1 MTKSKIWK
9 LVISCVVAVG
19 LWIYVVTVVSPGS
32 VKTYYDVPVNKRNFT
47 GLSEEFVITECD
59 EFINVRL
66 EGNRIDLNAL
76 DAGSIIIEADLSA
89 IQKAGTYDI
98 SYTAVPTGN
107 FASNAF
113 VVQKSEPEKLSIKVE
128 KLMTKTVPV
137 ACKLEGTVA
146 DNYIVY
152 ETELELE
159 YAEVEIKGPESL
171 IKQME
176 YAVVTVDVNGRT
188 QTIDTDYSYE
198 LCDKDQKR
206 VEVKDPALIEALTTD
221 TIHVKLPVYLTKQL
235 ELKVELTPGGG
246 VTAENCRYTI
256 MPAGETAITE
266 SPEKILVAGP
276 EDVLN
281 KMDSLVIDTVK
292 LEELMDD
299 TTKTVSINE
308 RLEKLGLKNVSDS
321 QINEYAIELKLSGLK
336 TETFEIISENIK
348 VNNPGYQL
356 NTANP
361 VVKVKVRGPEDL
373 VNKLT
378 EKDIMVILE
387 GTETGTTIVVTP
399 KVQFSDEFKE
409 LGVLEISPQSFT
421 LTKK

>member
-1 MTKSKIWK
+1 MTKNKIWK

-47 GLSEEFVITECD
+47 GLSEEFVITQCD
-59 EFINVRL
+59 ESVDVRL

-76 DAGSIIIEADLSA
+76 DASSIIIEADLSA

-113 VVQKSEPEKLSIKVE
+113 VVQKSEPEKLTIKVE

-137 ACKLEGTVA
+137 VCKLEGTVA

-176 YAVVTVDVNGRT
+176 HAVVTVDVNGLT
-188 QTIDTDYSYE
+188 QTIDADYSYE
-198 LCDKDQKR
+198 LCDKNQKR
-206 VEVKDPALIEALTTD
+206 VEVKDPVLIEALTTD

-235 ELKVELTPGGG
+235 ELKVELIPGGG

-256 MPAGETAITE
+256 KPAGETAITE

-292 LEELMDD
+292 LEELMDGE
-299 TTKTVSINE
+299 TRTVSINE